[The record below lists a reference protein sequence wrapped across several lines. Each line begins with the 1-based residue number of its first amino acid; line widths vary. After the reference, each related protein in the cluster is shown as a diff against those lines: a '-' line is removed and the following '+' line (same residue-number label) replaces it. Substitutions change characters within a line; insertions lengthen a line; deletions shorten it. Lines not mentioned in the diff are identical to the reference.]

1 MQFSFYWWHSDY
13 TKALSFFSARSSVLL
28 SVRLYQKIN
37 ETLCFVMTQKLFRL
51 LEIHLLHSDLSAM
64 IWYSNRVWRSFFQ
77 TLCRQNKKSRLN
89 DTEFQELKE
98 FNFFFQMNSIPRS
111 LKISIQT
118 QLQLINIG
126 PQLSA
131 FSNASKHFEQILWR
145 NWCAIAS
152 TIESEPMQR
161 QFSCFLLILVRFYS
175 NMQILQFG
183 IFKQTHTHIKKRNGW
198 VPQTLLRTD
207 ILTKNL
213 YNNTCESV
221 WMYSDFI

>member
-1 MQFSFYWWHSDY
+1 
-13 TKALSFFSARSSVLL
+13 
-28 SVRLYQKIN
+28 
-37 ETLCFVMTQKLFRL
+37 MTQKLFRL
-51 LEIHLLHSDLSAM
+51 LEIHLLHSELSSM
-64 IWYSNRVWRSFFQ
+64 IWLDSNRVWRSFFQ

-98 FNFFFQMNSIPRS
+98 IKFFFQMNSIPRS

-161 QFSCFLLILVRFYS
+161 QFSCFLLILVRFYP
-175 NMQILQFG
+175 NMQILQLG
-183 IFKQTHTHIKKRNGW
+183 IFKQTHTHA
-198 VPQTLLRTD
+198 
-207 ILTKNL
+207 
-213 YNNTCESV
+213 
-221 WMYSDFI
+221 